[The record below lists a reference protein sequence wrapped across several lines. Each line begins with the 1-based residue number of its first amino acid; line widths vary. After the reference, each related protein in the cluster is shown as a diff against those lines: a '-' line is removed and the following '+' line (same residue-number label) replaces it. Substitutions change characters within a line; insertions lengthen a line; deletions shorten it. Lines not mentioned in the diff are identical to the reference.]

1 MENAR
6 CCKKKYCI
14 LRAIGERGRVRGRGR
29 GREEKEERREKREVV
44 VPLDTT

>member
-1 MENAR
+1 MQGAA
-6 CCKKKYCI
+6 KKKYYI
-14 LRAIGERGRVRGRGR
+14 LRAIRERGRVR